1 MFQSPTPTS
10 APSTAR
16 RSTRVSRSSIAS
28 INASKQHQPYK
39 RKNKRRSDAHAAAI
53 SHSDVLI
60 SLRRNIAS
68 GPARKYAK
76 VLRAPSLNA
85 GFKTMKWVAVGDL
98 TFDEK
103 VAWNE
108 EQTRNKGKVLTAPK
122 EKKEEEGVII
132 HPNTDGSKNNAQEK
146 ETILESILKIDPGGQ
161 DRNESREEMKNSQT
175 STSNFDKQAGDPEH
189 DINVKVEAATPI
201 QEDAHTE
208 PHTDIFKENVKME
221 ESK

>member
-16 RSTRVSRSSIAS
+16 RSTRVARSSIAS

-39 RKNKRRSDAHAAAI
+39 RKNKRRSDAQAAAI

-103 VAWNE
+103 VAWDE
-108 EQTRNKGKVLTAPK
+108 EQSRNKGKVLSAPK
-122 EKKEEEGVII
+122 EKKEEEGTSSTET
-132 HPNTDGSKNNAQEK
+132 HNSHTEGSKDIAQEK
-146 ETILESILKIDPGGQ
+146 ETILKIDPGGQ
-161 DRNESREEMKNSQT
+161 VKNESVEEMKDSHT
-175 STSNFDKQAGDPEH
+175 STSTVDVREVDTKSE
-189 DINVKVEAATPI
+189 INVKAESATHMQKDEHP
-201 QEDAHTE
+201 E
-208 PHTDIFKENVKME
+208 PHTEILNENVKME